1 MRRPDS
7 HAGFT
12 LIEVV
17 VALAIV
23 AIGMFALF
31 RAVSDATNNSA
42 YLRDR
47 TFASWIAE
55 NRIAEIRL
63 SGEFPSVDETEGDV
77 EFAGESWHWK
87 ATVSQTPVQGMRRLD
102 VRVRRAEDPADSTL
116 AEITGFLGAT
126 LMAGGQSGTS
136 WSGFGGPPAGGEDGG
151 GNPPP
156 GQGRVSR

>member
-7 HAGFT
+7 TLGFT

-31 RAVSDATNNSA
+31 SAVSDATNNSA

-47 TFASWIAE
+47 TFASWVAE
-55 NRIAEIRL
+55 NRIAEVRL

-77 EFAGESWHWK
+77 EFAGTQWHWT
-87 ATVSQTPVQGMRRLD
+87 ATVSQTPVKGMRRLD
-102 VRVRRAEDPADSTL
+102 VHVRRAEDPAGSSL
-116 AEITGFLGAT
+116 AQMTGFLGAT
-126 LMAGGQSGTS
+126 LIAGGESGAS
-136 WSGFGGPPAGGEDGG
+136 WSGLGGSPPPAGSEEDGAS
-151 GNPPP
+151 
-156 GQGRVSR
+156 GQGRTTK

>member
-7 HAGFT
+7 THGFT

-31 RAVSDATNNSA
+31 TAVSDATNNSA

-47 TFASWIAE
+47 TFAAWIAE
-55 NRIAEIRL
+55 NRIAEVRL

-77 EFAGESWHWK
+77 QFAGADWHWK
-87 ATVSQTPVQGMRRLD
+87 ATVSQTPVQGMRRID
-102 VRVRRAEDPADSTL
+102 VRVRRAEDPAGSAL
-116 AEITGFLGAT
+116 GEMTGFLGAT
-126 LMAGGQSGTS
+126 LIAGGQSGAS
-136 WSGFGGPPAGGEDGG
+136 WSGLGGGPTGGEDD

-156 GQGRVSR
+156 GQGRPAK